1 MPIIGITMAFIR
13 KKKVGKNVYLV
24 KVESY
29 RKDGKIKQR
38 VLEYLGKEIDGQP
51 IKKVF
56 TNKIQVQSVK
66 QSLDVLAIDKIAE
79 DLDIKELD
87 NPYVLSLIYS
97 QLLEN
102 KSINKLE
109 SWMKYT
115 EIPYL
120 LGFDKVSVKKL
131 YESLADVDDADF
143 EKVNDKMFSVFNK
156 YEDISKATIID
167 VTDTYFAG
175 SNINI
180 KKRKGKDDKV
190 SKLTQI
196 GLAVS
201 FDNGFPIFHKQ
212 YHGNLSGMDIFKDMS
227 IELKNKGI
235 SSMIMDR
242 GMLSKE
248 NIEMALELKFQ
259 IIAGLRKNSTLI
271 KDFIEPI
278 KREDIYSAKCRVPLK
293 KTTVFIKELDYL
305 DGKLIVVYNPE
316 LEYVKKEINF
326 EKELESNFDIG
337 YSLIYHNTKYSSAE
351 VVKRYYDKEMVER
364 AFKQL
369 KGVLSLRPIRVWLS
383 NHVTGHIKI
392 CYLAYAILSLMNYKL
407 KKLDI
412 SAVDALESLKYGYK
426 VTLKDSTS
434 NHEWSIHVPLE
445 PKQKKILKKLNVMPK
460 N

>member
-1 MPIIGITMAFIR
+1 MAFIR
-13 KKKVGKNVYLV
+13 KKKVGKNTYLV

-51 IKKVF
+51 VKKVF

-79 DLDIKELD
+79 DLDIKELG
-87 NPYVLSLIYS
+87 NPYILSLIYS

-109 SWMKYT
+109 NWMKYT

-120 LGFDKVSVKKL
+120 LGFDKVSVKNL
-131 YESLADVDDADF
+131 YEALSEVDDEDF
-143 EKVNDKMFSVFNK
+143 EKVNNKMFSVFNK

-175 SNINI
+175 SKINI
-180 KKRKGKDDKV
+180 KKRKGKDDKI

-212 YHGNLSGMDIFKDMS
+212 YSGNLSGMDIFKDMS

-235 SSMIMDR
+235 ASLIMDR
-242 GMLSKE
+242 GMLSKK

-259 IIAGLRKNSTLI
+259 IIAGLKKNSILV

-278 KREDIYSAKCRVPLK
+278 KREDIYSAKCRVLLK
-293 KTTVFIKELDYL
+293 KTTVFIKEFDYMN
-305 DGKLIVVYNPE
+305 GKLIVVYNPE
-316 LEYVKKEINF
+316 LEIVKKEINF

-369 KGVLSLRPIRVWLS
+369 IF
-383 NHVTGHIKI
+383 H
-392 CYLAYAILSLMNYKL
+392 
-407 KKLDI
+407 
-412 SAVDALESLKYGYK
+412 
-426 VTLKDSTS
+426 
-434 NHEWSIHVPLE
+434 
-445 PKQKKILKKLNVMPK
+445 
-460 N
+460 

>member
-445 PKQKKILKKLNVMPK
+445 PKQQKILKALGVVTK

>member
-1 MPIIGITMAFIR
+1 MAFIR

-38 VLEYLGKEIDGQP
+38 VIEYLGKEIDGKP
-51 IKKVF
+51 VKKIF
-56 TNKIQVQSVK
+56 ADKIEVQSVK
-66 QSLDVLAIDKIAE
+66 QSLDVLAVDKIAE
-79 DLDIKELD
+79 ELNIKSLE

-97 QLLEN
+97 QLLES

-109 SWMKYT
+109 TWMKFT

-120 LGFDKVSVKKL
+120 LGFDKVSVKNL
-131 YESLADVDDADF
+131 YESLSDVNDEDF
-143 EKVNDKMFSVFNK
+143 EKVNDKMYSIFNK
-156 YEDISKATIID
+156 YENISDAAIID

-201 FDNGFPIFHKQ
+201 FNNGFPVFHKQ
-212 YHGNLSGMDIFKDMS
+212 YHGNLSGINIFKDMS
-227 IELKNKGI
+227 LELKNKGI

-248 NIEMALELKFQ
+248 NIEMALRLKFK
-259 IIAGLRKNSTLI
+259 IIAGLKKNVSLI
-271 KDFIEPI
+271 KEFIEPI
-278 KREDIYSAKCRVPLK
+278 KRDDIYSAKCRVPLK
-293 KTTVFIKELDYL
+293 KTTVFIKEFDYL

-316 LEYVKKEINF
+316 LEVVKKEINF
-326 EKELESNFDIG
+326 EKEIENNLDIG
-337 YSLIYHNTKYSSAE
+337 HSLIYHNTKYSSEE
-351 VVKRYYDKEMVER
+351 VVKRYYDKEMIER

-407 KKLDI
+407 KKINI
-412 SAVDALESLKYGYK
+412 SAVEALESLKYGYK

-434 NHEWSIHVPLE
+434 NHEWSVHVPLE
-445 PKQKKILKKLNVMPK
+445 PKQKEILKRLGVMTK

>member
-1 MPIIGITMAFIR
+1 MPNLGITMVFIR
-13 KKKVGKNVYLV
+13 KKKAGKNTYLV

-29 RKDGKIKQR
+29 RKDGKVKQR
-38 VLEYLGKEIDGQP
+38 VIQYLGKEIDGKP

-56 TNKIQVQSVK
+56 ANKIKVQSVK
-66 QSLDVLAIDKIAE
+66 QSLDVLAVDKIAE
-79 DLDIKELD
+79 ELNIKSLE

-109 SWMKYT
+109 NWIKFT

-120 LGFDKVSVKKL
+120 LGFDKVSVKNL
-131 YESLADVDDADF
+131 YESLSEVNDENF
-143 EKVNDKMFSVFNK
+143 EKVNDKMFSIFNK
-156 YEDISKATIID
+156 YENISNAAIID

-201 FDNGFPIFHKQ
+201 FNNGFPIFHKQ
-212 YHGNLSGMDIFKDMS
+212 YHGNLSGINIFKDMS
-227 IELKNKGI
+227 LELKNKGI

-242 GMLSKE
+242 GFLSEE
-248 NIEMALELKFQ
+248 NLEMALHLKFQ
-259 IIAGLRKNSTLI
+259 IIAGLKKNSKLI
-271 KDFIEPI
+271 KEFISPI
-278 KREDIYSAKCRVPLK
+278 KRDDIYSTKCRVPLK
-293 KTTVFIKELDYL
+293 KTTVFIKEFDYL
-305 DGKLIVVYNPE
+305 NGKLIVVYNPE
-316 LEYVKKEINF
+316 LEIVKKELNF
-326 EKELESNFDIG
+326 EKEIESKLDVG
-337 YSLIYHNTKYSSAE
+337 YSLIYHNTKYASEE
-351 VVKRYYDKEMVER
+351 VVKRYYDKEIVER

-407 KKLDI
+407 KKI
-412 SAVDALESLKYGYK
+412 NVSAVEALESLRYGYK

-434 NHEWSIHVPLE
+434 NHEWSVHVPLE
-445 PKQKKILKKLNVMPK
+445 PKQKEILKKLGVVTK

>member
-1 MPIIGITMAFIR
+1 MAFIR
-13 KKKVGKNVYLV
+13 KKKVGKNTYLV

-51 IKKVF
+51 VKKEF
-56 TNKIQVQSVK
+56 ANKISVQSVK

-79 DLDIKELD
+79 DLNIKDLG

-109 SWMKYT
+109 GWMKYT

-120 LGFDKVSVKKL
+120 LGFDKVSVKNL
-131 YESLADVDDADF
+131 YESLSEVDNEDF

-175 SNINI
+175 SKINI
-180 KKRKGKDDKV
+180 KKRKGKDNQV

-201 FDNGFPIFHKQ
+201 FENGFPIFHKQ
-212 YHGNLSGMDIFKDMS
+212 YHGNLSGMDIYKDMS

-235 SSMIMDR
+235 SSMIIDR

-259 IIAGLRKNSTLI
+259 IIAGLRKNSNLI
-271 KDFIEPI
+271 KEFINPI
-278 KREDIYSAKCRVPLK
+278 KRDDIYSAKCRVPLK
-293 KTTVFIKELDYL
+293 ETTVFVKEFDYMN
-305 DGKLIVVYNPE
+305 GKLMVVYNPA
-316 LEYVKKEINF
+316 LEVVKKELNF
-326 EKELESNFDIG
+326 QKDVENNSDVG
-337 YSLIYHNTKYSSAE
+337 YSLIYHNTKYSPAE
-351 VVKRYYDKEMVER
+351 VVARYYDKDMVER
-364 AFKQL
+364 AFKQI
-369 KGVLSLRPIRVWLS
+369 KGVLNLRPIRVWLS
-383 NHVTGHIKI
+383 NHVEGHIKI
-392 CYLAYAILSLMNYKL
+392 CYLAYAILSLMNFKL
-407 KKLDI
+407 KKLGI
-412 SAVDALESLKYGYK
+412 SAVEALESLRYGYK

-445 PKQKKILKKLNVMPK
+445 PKQKQILKKLNVMPK

>member
-1 MPIIGITMAFIR
+1 MPIIGITMVFIR
-13 KKKVGKNVYLV
+13 KKKVGKNIYLE

-29 RKDGKIKQR
+29 REDGKVKQR
-38 VLEYLGKEIDGQP
+38 VLEYLGKEIDGMP
-51 IKKVF
+51 VKKVF

-79 DLDIKELD
+79 ELKLKTIE
-87 NPYVLSLIYS
+87 NLQILSLVYS
-97 QLLEN
+97 QLLED

-109 SWMKYT
+109 SWIKYT
-115 EIPYL
+115 EIPHL
-120 LGFDKVSVKKL
+120 LGFDKISVKEL
-131 YESLADVDDADF
+131 YEFLADINDEDF
-143 EKVNDKMFSVFNK
+143 ERIDRRMFEIFNS
-156 YEDISKATIID
+156 YEDISKSTIID

-175 SNINI
+175 SKINI
-180 KKRKGKDDKV
+180 KKRKGKDNQV

-201 FDNGFPIFHKQ
+201 FKNGFPIFHKQ
-212 YHGNLSGMDIFKDMS
+212 YHGNLSGMDIYKDMS

-259 IIAGLRKNSTLI
+259 MIAGLRKNSTLI
-271 KDFIEPI
+271 KDFIAPI
-278 KREDIYSAKCRVPLK
+278 NRDDIYSAKCRVPLK
-293 KTTVFIKELDYL
+293 ETTVFLKEFDYMN
-305 DGKLIVVYNPE
+305 GKLIVVYNPA
-316 LEYVKKEINF
+316 LEVVKKELNF
-326 EKELESNFDIG
+326 QKEIENNSDVG
-337 YSLIYHNTKYSSAE
+337 YSLIYHNTNYSSAE
-351 VVKRYYDKEMVER
+351 VVRRYYDKDMVER
-364 AFKQL
+364 AFKQI

-383 NHVTGHIKI
+383 NHVEGHIKI

-407 KKLDI
+407 KKLKI
-412 SAVDALESLKYGYK
+412 SAVEALESLRHGYK

>member
-56 TNKIQVQSVK
+56 TNKIQIQSVK
-66 QSLDVLAIDKIAE
+66 QSVDVLAIDKIAE

>member
-1 MPIIGITMAFIR
+1 MAFIR
-13 KKKVGKNVYLV
+13 KKRVGKNVYLV

-38 VLEYLGKEIDGQP
+38 VVEYLGKEINGQP
-51 IKKVF
+51 VKKVF
-56 TNKIQVQSVK
+56 ANKIQVQSVK

-79 DLDIKELD
+79 ELNIKELG

-120 LGFDKVSVKKL
+120 LGFDKVSVKNL
-131 YESLADVDDADF
+131 YESLSEVDNEDF
-143 EKVNDKMFSVFNK
+143 EKVNDEMLSVFSK
-156 YEDISKATIID
+156 YEKISKATIID

-175 SNINI
+175 SKINI
-180 KKRKGKDDKV
+180 KKRKGKDKRI

-212 YHGNLSGMDIFKDMS
+212 YHGNLSGINIFKDMS
-227 IELKNKGI
+227 LELKNKGI
-235 SSMIMDR
+235 SSLIMDR

-248 NIEMALELKFQ
+248 NIEIALKLKFQ

-271 KDFIEPI
+271 KKFIKPI
-278 KREDIYSAKCRVPLK
+278 KREEIYSAKCRVSLK
-293 KTTVFIKELDYL
+293 KTTVFIKEFDYL
-305 DGKLIVVYNPE
+305 KGKLIVIYNPE
-316 LEYVKKEINF
+316 LEYVKKELNF
-326 EKELESNFDIG
+326 QKEIENNLDVG
-337 YSLIYHNTKYSSAE
+337 YSLIYHNTKYSPVE

-383 NHVTGHIKI
+383 NHVEGHIKI

-407 KKLDI
+407 KKLNI
-412 SAVDALESLKYGYK
+412 SAVEALESLRYGYK
-426 VTLKDSTS
+426 ITLKDSTS
-434 NHEWSIHVPLE
+434 NHEWSVHVPLE
-445 PKQKKILKKLNVMPK
+445 PKQKDILKKLGVMTK

>member
-1 MPIIGITMAFIR
+1 MPNIGITMAFIR
-13 KKKVGKNVYLV
+13 KKKVGKNVYLE

-29 RKDGKIKQR
+29 REDGKIKQR
-38 VLEYLGKEIDGQP
+38 VLEYLGKEINGQP
-51 IKKVF
+51 VKKVF
-56 TNKIQVQSVK
+56 TNKIQIQSVK

-79 DLDIKELD
+79 DLDIKELG
-87 NPYVLSLIYS
+87 NPYVLSLVWETFRVGRMSY
-97 QLLEN
+97 
-102 KSINKLE
+102 KLE
-109 SWMKYT
+109 GWMKYT

-143 EKVNDKMFSVFNK
+143 EKVNDKMLSVFSK
-156 YEDISKATIID
+156 YEKISKATIID

-175 SNINI
+175 SSLNI
-180 KKRKGKDDKV
+180 KKRKGKDNQV

-212 YHGNLSGMDIFKDMS
+212 YHGNLSGINIFKDMS
-227 IELKNKGI
+227 LELKNKGI
-235 SSMIMDR
+235 SSVIMDR

-248 NIEMALELKFQ
+248 NIEIALELKFQ

-271 KDFIEPI
+271 KKFIEPI
-278 KREDIYSAKCRVPLK
+278 NREDIYSAKCRVPLK
-293 KTTVFIKELDYL
+293 KTTVFIKEFDYL
-305 DGKLIVVYNPE
+305 NGKLIVVYNPG

-326 EKELESNFDIG
+326 EKEIDSNFDVG

-412 SAVDALESLKYGYK
+412 SAVEALESLKYGYK

-445 PKQKKILKKLNVMPK
+445 PKQKDILKKLGVMPK

>member
-1 MPIIGITMAFIR
+1 MPIIGITMTFIR
-13 KKKVGKNVYLV
+13 KKKVGKNVYLE

-51 IKKVF
+51 VKKVF
-56 TNKIQVQSVK
+56 ANKISVQSVK

-79 DLDIKELD
+79 DLNIKDLE

-120 LGFDKVSVKKL
+120 LGFDKVSVKNL
-131 YESLADVDDADF
+131 YESLSDVNEKDF
-143 EKVNDKMFSVFNK
+143 EKVNEKMFFIFNK

-175 SNINI
+175 SKINI
-180 KKRKGKDDKV
+180 KKRKGKDKKI

-201 FDNGFPIFHKQ
+201 FENGFPIFHKQ

-227 IELKNKGI
+227 IELKNKKI
-235 SSMIMDR
+235 ASIIMDR
-242 GMLSKE
+242 GMLSE
-248 NIEMALELKFQ
+248 DNIKVALGLKFK
-259 IIAGLRKNSTLI
+259 IIAGMRKSSILI
-271 KDFIEPI
+271 KDFISPI
-278 KREDIYSAKCRVPLK
+278 VRDEIYTIKNRVKLK
-293 KTTVFIKELDYL
+293 NTEVFIKTYDYL
-305 DGKLIVVYNPE
+305 KGKLIVIYNPS
-316 LEYVKKEINF
+316 LEVMKKSLNF
-326 EKELESNFDIG
+326 NKDIDSSLDIG
-337 YSLIYHNTKYSSAE
+337 YSLVYHNTEYSSEE
-351 VVKRYYDKEMVER
+351 VIKNYFDKDMVER
-364 AFKQL
+364 AFRHI
-369 KGVLSLRPIRVWLS
+369 KGVLNLRPIRVWLN
-383 NHVTGHIKI
+383 NHIEGHIKI

-407 KKLDI
+407 KKLKI
-412 SAVDALESLKYGYK
+412 SAVDALSSLKHGYK
-426 VTLKDSTS
+426 INLKDNSS
-434 NHEWSIHVPLE
+434 GFEWSIHVHLE
-445 PKQKKILKKLNVMPK
+445 PKQKRVLEKLGVVIKK
-460 N
+460 

>member
-131 YESLADVDDADF
+131 YESLADVDDTDF

>member
-1 MPIIGITMAFIR
+1 MAFIR

-29 RKDGKIKQR
+29 REKGKVKQR

-51 IKKVF
+51 VKKVF

-79 DLDIKELD
+79 DLDIKELG
-87 NPYVLSLIYS
+87 NPYILSLIYS

-109 SWMKYT
+109 NWMKYT

-120 LGFDKVSVKKL
+120 LGF
-131 YESLADVDDADF
+131 
-143 EKVNDKMFSVFNK
+143 EKVNNKMFSVFNK

-167 VTDTYFAG
+167 ITDTYFAG
-175 SNINI
+175 SKINI
-180 KKRKGKDDKV
+180 KKRKGKDKRI

-201 FDNGFPIFHKQ
+201 FENGFPIFHKQ

-227 IELKNKGI
+227 IELKNKKI
-235 SSMIMDR
+235 ASIIMDR

-248 NIEMALELKFQ
+248 NIEMALELKFK
-259 IIAGLRKNSTLI
+259 IIAGLRKNSALT
-271 KDFIEPI
+271 KTFIEPI
-278 KREDIYSAKCRVPLK
+278 KRDDIYSAKCRVPLK
-293 KTTVFIKELDYL
+293 KTTVFIKEFDYMK
-305 DGKLIVVYNPE
+305 GKLIVVYNPA
-316 LEYVKKEINF
+316 LEVVKKEINF

-337 YSLIYHNTKYSSAE
+337 YSLIYHNTKYSSAQ
-351 VVKRYYDKEMVER
+351 VVKRYYNKDMIER

-383 NHVTGHIKI
+383 NHVAGHIKI

-407 KKLDI
+407 KKLNI
-412 SAVDALESLKYGYK
+412 SGVEALESLKYGYK
-426 VTLKDSTS
+426 VTLKDLTS
-434 NHEWSIHVPLE
+434 NHEWSTHIPLE
-445 PKQKKILKKLNVMPK
+445 PKQKKVLEKLGVVYKK
-460 N
+460 

>member
-1 MPIIGITMAFIR
+1 MVFIR
-13 KKKVGKNVYLV
+13 KIKKKSGIYLAEVEGYRENGKV
-24 KVESY
+24 
-29 RKDGKIKQR
+29 KQR
-38 VLEYLGKEIDGQP
+38 VIRYLGKEIDGKP
-51 IKKVF
+51 VKKVF
-56 TNKIQVQSVK
+56 ADKIEIKSVK
-66 QSLDVLAIDKIAE
+66 QSLDILAIDKIAN
-79 DLDIKELD
+79 ELKLKSLE
-87 NPYVLSLIYS
+87 NPYILSLIYS
-97 QLLEN
+97 QLLEG

-109 SWMKYT
+109 SWLRYT
-115 EIPYL
+115 EIPSL

-131 YESLADVDDADF
+131 YESLADINDEDF
-143 EKVNDKMFSVFNK
+143 GRINNRMFEIFNS

-180 KKRKGKDDKV
+180 KKRKGKDNKV
-190 SKLTQI
+190 SKLIQI

-201 FDNGFPIFHKQ
+201 FNNGFPIFHKQ
-212 YHGNLSGMDIFKDMS
+212 YHGNLSGINIFKDMS
-227 IELKNKGI
+227 LELKNKGI
-235 SSMIMDR
+235 WSVIMDR

-259 IIAGLRKNSTLI
+259 IIAGLKKSSSLI
-271 KDFIEPI
+271 KEFIEPI
-278 KREDIYSAKCRVPLK
+278 KRDDIYSAKCRVPLK
-293 KTTVFIKELDYL
+293 KTTVFLKEFDYL
-305 DGKLIVVYNPE
+305 TGKLIVVYNPE
-316 LEYVKKEINF
+316 LEVVKKEINF
-326 EKELESNFDIG
+326 QKEIENSFDVG
-337 YSLIYHNTKYSSAE
+337 YSLIYHNTKYSSTE

-392 CYLAYAILSLMNYKL
+392 CYLAYAILSLINYKL
-407 KKLDI
+407 KKMNI
-412 SAVDALESLKYGYK
+412 SAIEALESLRYGYK

-445 PKQKKILKKLNVMPK
+445 PKQKKVLEELGVVYK